1 VKPWLA
7 AVLVAASAGS
17 LATAQQPEFKAGVE
31 LVSVPVS
38 VTTRDRN
45 VSMDGLTV
53 ADFDV
58 FENGERQVVQTLT
71 RDRRPVSI
79 CFVVDAS
86 ASMERGLRTEIARQA
101 GRRITAQLRPDDE
114 MAIVL
119 FAGGVQERLP
129 WTRIADVTDRAWDRW
144 ATQGG
149 TSLNDGMRVG
159 LQLIDRARNSRRAIV
174 LLTDGF
180 ENASRESASS
190 IVKTR
195 RQSETTVY
203 GIGIVQTSV
212 AEQQGD
218 RVYQG
223 LAMPG
228 SSQDGVSPGAS
239 APGANDLTEMTRALP
254 QFDYLQAMVGDS
266 GGIVARAESV
276 TEALDAAMRVINDLQ
291 HEYLLGY
298 TPSKSLD
305 GKYRRLKV
313 EVKRRGAVVRHRG
326 GYLALPSR
334 EP

>member
-1 VKPWLA
+1 VRPLLA
-7 AVLVAASAGS
+7 AVLVATSVGS
-17 LATAQQPEFKAGVE
+17 LVTAQQPEFKTGVE

-38 VTTRDRN
+38 VTTRDRKTPI
-45 VSMDGLTV
+45 DGLTV

-58 FENGERQVVQTLT
+58 TENGERQVVQTLT

-86 ASMERGLRTEIARQA
+86 GSMERGMRAEIARQA
-101 GRRITAQLRPDDE
+101 GRRIAGQLLPDDE
-114 MAIVL
+114 IAIVL
-119 FAGGVQERLP
+119 FAGAVQERLP
-129 WTRIADVTDRAWDRW
+129 WTRVAAVTDRAWDRW
-144 ATQGG
+144 PTQGA

-159 LQLIDRARNSRRAIV
+159 LEQIGRARNSRRAIV

-203 GIGIVQTSV
+203 GIGILQTSA
-212 AEQQGD
+212 AEQQGN
-218 RVYQG
+218 RAYEG
-223 LAMPG
+223 LALPG
-228 SSQDGVSPGAS
+228 SSPDDVRAGAS
-239 APGANDLTEMTRALP
+239 DPDASDLMEITRALP
-254 QFDYLQAMVGDS
+254 QFDHLQAMVGDS

-276 TEALDAAMRVINDLQ
+276 AEALDAAMRVINDLQ

-298 TPSKSLD
+298 TPSRSLD

-326 GYLALPSR
+326 GYLALPSA
-334 EP
+334 PQ